1 MFGLRT
7 SSVLLLFL
15 MARGEVIDFED
26 KNELCYTCNCNS
38 DGSIVD
44 CSRRG
49 LIDIPDGN
57 YEKVMHCFLTLCF

>member
-15 MARGEVIDFED
+15 LARAEIIDFED
-26 KNELCYTCNCNS
+26 KNDLCYTCTCNS
-38 DGSIVD
+38 DGSNVD

-49 LIDIPDGN
+49 LTDVPDGIFD
-57 YEKVMHCFLTLCF
+57 KVMHFF